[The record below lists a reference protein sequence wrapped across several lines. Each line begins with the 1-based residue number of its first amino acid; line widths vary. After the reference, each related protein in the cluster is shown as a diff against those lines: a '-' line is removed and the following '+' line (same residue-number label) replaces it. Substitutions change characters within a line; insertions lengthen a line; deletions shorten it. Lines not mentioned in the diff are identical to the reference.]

1 MPKWTADQENAI
13 YAKWRNK
20 EKTESANILV
30 NAAAGSGKT
39 AVLVERIIN
48 KLCAPEGS
56 PDRCSADNLL
66 VVTFTNAAAKEMQ
79 GRIYSALS
87 KKYAQAAQTDSEE
100 AEYLKRQ
107 LSLIHSADI
116 TTIDAF
122 CLKEVR
128 SRFHLLGIDPDFKIA
143 DSAECEMLKDD
154 CIEELFEQ
162 SYRNEDFCE
171 LLNLFSDGRDDTALA
186 NVILNVFNFTRSQP
200 NPDMWMEEK
209 SELMLLD
216 EDVNPYFRTVKAE
229 VGEKLCRAA
238 AMYKSAIELM
248 YSAIYGE
255 NRHLSDSDLHSIIA
269 ENPPE
274 SDNDF
279 HNSFGII
286 YKICA
291 NEYSLAKSV
300 SQASW
305 NEAKNL
311 LESFVFEKIN
321 ASVKNRNRDTEIKD
335 SEILNPIKDKRA
347 AAKKLL
353 KDTAEYF
360 FESVSDI
367 QRITREH
374 IYPMIRAL
382 IKYVKS
388 FEEVYNKKKS
398 EKNLCEFSDIE
409 HMALRLFS
417 DFSEVSDELKSK
429 YTEILMDEYQDSN
442 ALQEAIFSE
451 ISRGNNQFTVG
462 DMKQSIYRFRSS
474 DPDIFKSKCD
484 TYTKDE
490 TALNRKIVLS
500 KNFRSRKEVLD
511 GINSLFDGVM
521 SESVGGVDYDDDQ
534 RLYCGD
540 SDYEQMNT
548 SRYGKNIC
556 ECCVIVND
564 KPEENGEVL
573 SETVIEARY
582 VAKRIREMYDSGY
595 LIRDK
600 RKVKKTDDSG
610 NVSETEEYCYR
621 PVQYKDFAIIMSSPK
636 YKAAIY
642 KKELAEQGIDCYTQN
657 IGYFDRPEIKLIT
670 ALLKVI
676 NNPYNDIPL
685 IAVMRS
691 PIFGFSDDE
700 LCRIRMFAD
709 SSFYDCVKKCSES
722 NEAVSEKCFKFLDTL
737 GEWKYKSKLM
747 PADKLIWYLY
757 EESSIYSL
765 AEAIYGS
772 DAAANLRLLFMRAK
786 KYENSGYKGLF
797 NFIRFIGKLKKN
809 ETDLSTA
816 AVAGENGNVVR
827 LMTIHKSKGLE
838 FPVVFF
844 ADSAKE
850 FNSSDASGKLIM
862 HKDLGFGADYIN
874 FDESFYMP
882 SIEKKALVIQLNKD
896 MLSEEMRKL
905 YVGLTRAKEKL
916 IVTAVAKMPNI
927 KEGSEPIPRK
937 YDAWSGAVGEDKKM
951 KKSFAKSAESFIDWI
966 APIAMADS
974 ENWIYNQIPASEV
987 TALTDNRI
995 EFEKTDESGTQ
1006 QPVKIGC
1013 CDESALNASVIPVKL
1028 SVTELNE
1035 SIAENGIRL
1044 IPRPGFL
1051 DEKTKLTGAQ
1061 RGTAIHYVM
1070 QKFIPFDGMTVRDV
1084 DNFINRLNADGELS
1098 DEEAAAV
1105 NPQLIID
1112 FYLTELGKRILKSE
1126 KVVREAP
1133 FELKIPA
1140 SDIFDGCTDEQIL
1153 LQGIIDLC
1161 FYEND
1166 EIVIVDYKTDSA
1178 ENIGE
1183 IKQKY
1188 KLQLEYYKLAAETI
1202 CKKTVKNVF
1211 LYLFSSKSVI
1221 EY

>member
-1 MPKWTADQENAI
+1 
-13 YAKWRNK
+13 
-20 EKTESANILV
+20 
-30 NAAAGSGKT
+30 
-39 AVLVERIIN
+39 
-48 KLCAPEGS
+48 
-56 PDRCSADNLL
+56 
-66 VVTFTNAAAKEMQ
+66 
-79 GRIYSALS
+79 
-87 KKYAQAAQTDSEE
+87 
-100 AEYLKRQ
+100 
-107 LSLIHSADI
+107 
-116 TTIDAF
+116 
-122 CLKEVR
+122 
-128 SRFHLLGIDPDFKIA
+128 
-143 DSAECEMLKDD
+143 
-154 CIEELFEQ
+154 
-162 SYRNEDFCE
+162 
-171 LLNLFSDGRDDTALA
+171 
-186 NVILNVFNFTRSQP
+186 
-200 NPDMWMEEK
+200 
-209 SELMLLD
+209 
-216 EDVNPYFRTVKAE
+216 
-229 VGEKLCRAA
+229 
-238 AMYKSAIELM
+238 
-248 YSAIYGE
+248 
-255 NRHLSDSDLHSIIA
+255 
-269 ENPPE
+269 
-274 SDNDF
+274 
-279 HNSFGII
+279 
-286 YKICA
+286 
-291 NEYSLAKSV
+291 
-300 SQASW
+300 
-305 NEAKNL
+305 
-311 LESFVFEKIN
+311 
-321 ASVKNRNRDTEIKD
+321 
-335 SEILNPIKDKRA
+335 
-347 AAKKLL
+347 
-353 KDTAEYF
+353 
-360 FESVSDI
+360 
-367 QRITREH
+367 
-374 IYPMIRAL
+374 
-382 IKYVKS
+382 
-388 FEEVYNKKKS
+388 
-398 EKNLCEFSDIE
+398 
-409 HMALRLFS
+409 
-417 DFSEVSDELKSK
+417 
-429 YTEILMDEYQDSN
+429 
-442 ALQEAIFSE
+442 
-451 ISRGNNQFTVG
+451 
-462 DMKQSIYRFRSS
+462 
-474 DPDIFKSKCD
+474 
-484 TYTKDE
+484 
-490 TALNRKIVLS
+490 
-500 KNFRSRKEVLD
+500 
-511 GINSLFDGVM
+511 
-521 SESVGGVDYDDDQ
+521 
-534 RLYCGD
+534 
-540 SDYEQMNT
+540 
-548 SRYGKNIC
+548 
-556 ECCVIVND
+556 
-564 KPEENGEVL
+564 
-573 SETVIEARY
+573 
-582 VAKRIREMYDSGY
+582 
-595 LIRDK
+595 
-600 RKVKKTDDSG
+600 
-610 NVSETEEYCYR
+610 
-621 PVQYKDFAIIMSSPK
+621 
-636 YKAAIY
+636 
-642 KKELAEQGIDCYTQN
+642 
-657 IGYFDRPEIKLIT
+657 
-670 ALLKVI
+670 
-676 NNPYNDIPL
+676 
-685 IAVMRS
+685 
-691 PIFGFSDDE
+691 
-700 LCRIRMFAD
+700 MFAD

-722 NEAVSEKCFKFLDTL
+722 NETVSEKCSEFLYTL

-927 KEGSEPIPRK
+927 KEGGEPIPRK